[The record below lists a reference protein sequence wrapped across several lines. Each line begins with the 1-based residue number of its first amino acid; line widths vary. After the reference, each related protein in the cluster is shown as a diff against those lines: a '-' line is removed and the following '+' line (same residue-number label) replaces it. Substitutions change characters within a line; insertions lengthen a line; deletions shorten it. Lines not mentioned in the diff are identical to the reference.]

1 MKIKRQAPHGFT
13 LIELLVVIAIIG
25 VLVAMLLPAVQAAR
39 EAARRNDCSNRLRQI
54 GLAAL
59 NHESAKKTLP
69 IGRQLPGAWGVHS
82 QLLPYLEQTT
92 IYNTVDFEKAVADAD
107 ARLLDIAAFVCPT
120 DPEDRLADT
129 PLADNQDGWG
139 RNSYRGNAGSDT
151 GEMTG
156 TGTPKTQVERNNG
169 VFVTNRVVKLKDVID
184 GTAHTALFSEKVRGD
199 GDNTVVEI
207 VSDWF
212 RISEGNVTADQVAD
226 ACRALDVWTMN
237 KAASQFSRGGR
248 NWPLGNYAVSRY
260 NHVLPPNDRSCSRD
274 SAGGNLGANFNAKG
288 GASTASSW
296 HNGGVNLVRV
306 DGSVQFASEGVEL
319 LVWRALGSRDGE
331 EAVNSAL

>member
-1 MKIKRQAPHGFT
+1 MKINRQAPHGFT

-25 VLVAMLLPAVQAAR
+25 VLVALLLPAVQSAR
-39 EAARRNDCSNRLRQI
+39 EAARRNDCSNRLRQM

-59 NHESAKKTLP
+59 NHESAKKALP

-92 IYNTVDFEKAVADAD
+92 IYSTVDFEKAVAEAD
-107 ARLLDIAAFVCPT
+107 ARLLDVAAFVCPT
-120 DPEDRLADT
+120 DSVDRLADT

-139 RNSYRGNAGSDT
+139 RNSYRGNAGNDT

-156 TGTPKTQVERNNG
+156 TGLPKNQVERNNG
-169 VFVTNRVVKLKDVID
+169 IFITNRQIKLKDVID
-184 GTAHTALFSEKVRGD
+184 GTAHTALFSERVRGD
-199 GDNTVVEI
+199 GDNTTVEV

-212 RISEGNVTADQVAD
+212 RISEGNITAEQVAT
-226 ACRALDVWTMN
+226 ACLALDVWTMN
-237 KAASQFSRGGR
+237 KAQTQFSRGGR

-260 NHVLPPNDRSCSRD
+260 NHILGPNTRSCARD

-296 HNGGVNLVRV
+296 HTGGVNLVRV
-306 DGSVQFASEGVEL
+306 DGSVQFAADEVDVT
-319 LVWRALGSRDGE
+319 VWRALGSRDGE
-331 EAVNSAL
+331 EAVDSRL